1 MAGKL
6 DEIGTTLT
14 KDATKIMLLGAG
26 ELGQEQIL
34 EAQRFGIEVVA
45 VDRYENAPG
54 HRVADRHYK
63 MDMRDAKLLR
73 ALIEKEEP
81 DVIIP
86 EIEAI
91 NLDELFA
98 LEKEGYYIVPN
109 AKATHTAMQRKRL
122 RELISKDAGVLTSK
136 YAYAMT
142 NDPDSVRAACE
153 KVGYPCVI
161 KAIQSSSGLGSSD
174 VRSAEDVEKAIEKA
188 RKEARGTGEEVIVEE
203 FIKFDTEV
211 TELVVQHL
219 DEDGK
224 TVATFPKPL
233 GHVQID
239 GDYHSSWMGFNC
251 AEYLPLMPENTKSQN
266 IELAIKAEKKIYEVA
281 SKITST
287 LAGPAG
293 RTVFGCELFVK
304 QNGDDVVV
312 YGNESTCRPHD
323 TGLVTLQAHA
333 NSFSQFGMHIRAVC
347 GLPIPGEKNEWGYRA
362 IKPVAN
368 SASHVILSPY
378 DGHGIRYKNLW
389 KCMNA
394 QGVMLKLFGKPSAH
408 IGRRMGVV
416 VATAPTVLEAKR
428 KAEIAAH
435 AIEMKVGTSPWKTQ
449 TEMETRKHIVYG
461 PNAKK

>member
-1 MAGKL
+1 MNTRI

-14 KDATKIMLLGAG
+14 KGSLKVMFLGSG
-26 ELGQEQIL
+26 ELGQEQII
-34 EAQRFGIEVVA
+34 EAQRLGIETVA

-54 HRVADRHYK
+54 HRVADRHYAFN
-63 MDMRDAKLLR
+63 MRDAKLLR
-73 ALIEKEEP
+73 DVIEKEDP
-81 DVIIP
+81 DVIVP
-86 EIEAI
+86 EIEAF
-91 NLDELFA
+91 NLDTLFD

-109 AKATHTAMQRKRL
+109 AKATFSAMQRKRL
-122 RELISKDAGVLTSK
+122 RELISKEAGVLTSK

-142 NDPDSVRAACE
+142 NDPQSVRDACE

-174 VRSAEDVEKAIEKA
+174 VKSPADVEIAIAKAK
-188 RKEARGTGEEVIVEE
+188 KEARGNGEEVIVEE

-211 TELVVQHL
+211 TELAVQHF
-219 DEDGK
+219 DENGK
-224 TVATFPKPL
+224 IVTTFPKPL

-266 IELAIKAEKKIYEVA
+266 EELAIKAEKKIYEVA
-281 SKITST
+281 SKITRT
-287 LAGPAG
+287 LAGPTG

-304 QNGDDVVV
+304 QNGDDVIV

-323 TGLVTLQAHA
+323 TGLVSFLSHPNTL
-333 NSFSQFGMHIRAVC
+333 SQFGMHIRAVC
-347 GLPIPGEKNEWGYRA
+347 GLPIPGEVNEWGYRVL
-362 IKPVAN
+362 KPVAN
-368 SASHVILSPY
+368 AATHVILSPY
-378 DGHGIRYKNLW
+378 DGHDIRYRNLW
-389 KCMNA
+389 NCMNT
-394 QGVMLKLFGKPSAH
+394 QGVTLKLFGKPEGH
-408 IGRRMGVV
+408 VGRRMGVV
-416 VATAPTVLEAKR
+416 IATAPTVLEAKK

-435 AIEMKVGTSPWKTQ
+435 AIEIQVAGQPWKGQ